1 MKIFTICVLHF
12 SMQCIENLDGCLCWC
27 TSQMNN
33 DFDAAS
39 SAFDTKKNDSSRLFS
54 GSVFWVTINVG
65 VGVFCIAV
73 CAWFNGEKEK
83 KRYVNVWFWISFW
96 LLFLYDLLLFL
107 NKSSAWIFAPL
118 RVYGLMNKFFSVWS
132 SSDECEKPKKTT
144 QNCIIFSK

>member
-1 MKIFTICVLHF
+1 
-12 SMQCIENLDGCLCWC
+12 MQCIENLDGCLCWC

-65 VGVFCIAV
+65 VGVFCIAL

-83 KRYVNVWFWISFW
+83 KTICKCLV
-96 LLFLYDLLLFL
+96 L
-107 NKSSAWIFAPL
+107 NLIL
-118 RVYGLMNKFFSVWS
+118 ITFSVWFVVVFEQKFS
-132 SSDECEKPKKTT
+132 LDFRTFTGLRFNEHIFFGLVIIRRVRKAEKNNTKLYHL
-144 QNCIIFSK
+144 Q